1 MSWEVGT
8 PIPDDWVEEVDGYA
22 VGLFLFPNSPRWGLV
37 VRTVLRVLSRGRFWR
52 RDSGT
57 ITKAQDAGRLAYMS
71 FTYVSFAELLGA
83 IGGVRDAIEAL
94 KLQTQVNVA
103 CCDQLSPP
111 DPPVP
116 PPEELPPPGS
126 GGGDVPPAYGGDAG
140 AYDAELC
147 RSANAL
153 HWLVRRYLVALTRL
167 DTVGGAIAVA
177 VALLAIVF
185 PEPASTAIGGVSLT
199 AIVAALVL
207 IEGGLDTVAAWAED
221 AITYWD
227 SVQQEL
233 VCSFYLRI
241 GLAESWKDGVAG
253 EIVSRLQSVVSAA
266 PMPDS
271 AIATAVDWLAAL
283 LDWMER
289 DIYDNLSTLD
299 SHPEPI
305 DCTVCENIDLGD
317 YQIVPVN
324 IAAINDPVPPV
335 WLTFEG
341 NRIMHGQTVDHSGHG
356 VTFDTLT
363 TPASIVGVAMRIAK
377 IEAATP
383 PLSLEMV
390 PNSDPDGRWADS
402 AADRDYY
409 DESHEGAWWVH
420 TETSEQYTAVANGL
434 LAAGYADVRG
444 GTSFRSGYPQP
455 YGHAWKNDRGE
466 SREIIM
472 EAHLIISVGGA

>member
-1 MSWEVGT
+1 
-8 PIPDDWVEEVDGYA
+8 
-22 VGLFLFPNSPRWGLV
+22 
-37 VRTVLRVLSRGRFWR
+37 VLSRGRFWR
-52 RDSGT
+52 RESGV
-57 ITKAQDAGRLAYMS
+57 ITEAQDAGRLAFMS
-71 FTYVSFAELLGA
+71 FTYVSFDELLGA

-103 CCDQLSPP
+103 CCDQLTPP

-126 GGGDVPPAYGGDAG
+126 DPGDVPPAYGGDAG

-207 IEGGLDTVAAWAED
+207 VEGGLDTVATWAED
-221 AITYWD
+221 AVDYWD
-227 SVQQEL
+227 SQQQDM

-241 GLAESWKDGVAG
+241 GLTEDWKDGLAGDIVA
-253 EIVSRLQSVVSAA
+253 RLQDVVSAA
-266 PMPDS
+266 PMPS
-271 AIATAVDWLAAL
+271 GAIEMAVDWLSAL
-283 LDWMER
+283 LDWLER
-289 DIYDNLSTLD
+289 DIYDGLATLE
-299 SHPEPI
+299 SHPEPVS
-305 DCTVCENIDLGD
+305 CSECESIDLGD

-324 IAAINDPVPPV
+324 IDYITDSVPPS
-335 WLTFEG
+335 WLTIDG
-341 NRIMHGQTVDHSGHG
+341 NKIIHGQTADHAGHG
-356 VTFDTLT
+356 ALFETLA
-363 TPASIVGVAMRIAK
+363 TPASVVGIAMRIAR

-383 PLSLEMV
+383 PLELEMI
-390 PNSDPDGRWADS
+390 PKTSTPGKWAGS
-402 AADRDYY
+402 NLDRDVYSVG
-409 DESHEGAWWVH
+409 DGGAWWIH
-420 TETSEQYTAVANGL
+420 TDTSEQYTDVVNGL
-434 LAAGYADVRG
+434 LAAGYTDVRG
-444 GTSFRSGYPQP
+444 GTSFNPAYGQP

-466 SREIIM
+466 SLEIIM
-472 EAHLIISVGGA
+472 EAHLIVNVGGA